1 VPVLIPPP
9 STAQKVQSF
18 ALAVLAFAAAIALLY
33 YGRAL
38 CITLLVAIIIS
49 FILEPFVVSFM
60 RMRLPRAVASFVVC
74 TLALLIVYLIGLGAW
89 VQLSDFY
96 DDLPAYSQRL
106 NQIVDAVA
114 ERFEKAEQNAYRLLI
129 PKRFQE
135 KAEQQQQQPA
145 PAAAEPKRRRRAE
158 PPMPPMP
165 PPIQEV
171 RIQQERQSIA
181 SYVYSYVSS
190 LYNVLL
196 MASFVP
202 FLVYFI
208 LSWRDHL
215 RRVYLSMYEGTDRVI
230 AGKSWEGIANMA
242 RAYVFGNFLLGLIL
256 TAASCIAFW
265 SWHIPYWPL
274 VAALSGFLSLIPYVG
289 LPLAMAPPLVA
300 ALAVYSTVTPYVIIG
315 ATVAFLHLLGLNLL
329 YPMIVGS
336 RVHLNP
342 LAVTVAL
349 MFWGTLWGGVGL
361 VLAIPITAGFK
372 AVFDNVESLQ
382 SYGKLL
388 GD

>member
-1 VPVLIPPP
+1 MAVLISPPQA
-9 STAQKVQSF
+9 AQKLQNF
-18 ALAVLAFAAAIALLY
+18 ALGVLAFAAAIALLY

-38 CITLLVAIIIS
+38 CITLLVSVIIT
-49 FILEPFVVSFM
+49 FILEPFVASFM
-60 RMRLPRAVASFVVC
+60 RMRLPRAVASFLVC
-74 TLALLIVYLIGLGAW
+74 ALALLIVYLIALGAW
-89 VQLSDFY
+89 VQAADIY
-96 DDLPAYSQRL
+96 EELPLYSQRL
-106 NQIVDAVA
+106 NQIVDSVA
-114 ERFEKAEQNAYRLLI
+114 ERFEKAEQNAYRLLV

-135 KAEQQQQQPA
+135 ARPEPPA
-145 PAAAEPKRRRRAE
+145 VQEPKRRRRAE
-158 PPMPPMP
+158 PPMPPP
-165 PPIQEV
+165 VQEV
-171 RIQQERQSIA
+171 RIQQEKPSIA
-181 SYVYSYVSS
+181 SYVYSYVTS

-196 MASFVP
+196 MTSFVP
-202 FLVYFI
+202 FLVYFM

-215 RRVYLSMYEGTDRVI
+215 RRVYLSMYEGTDRVV
-230 AGKSWEGIANMA
+230 AGKSWEGIASMA
-242 RAYVFGNFLLGLIL
+242 RAYMFGNFLLGLIL
-256 TAASCIAFW
+256 SAASCIAFW

-274 VAALSGFLSLIPYVG
+274 VGPLSGFLSLIPYVG

-300 ALAVYSTVTPYVIIG
+300 ALALYSTVTPFVIIG
-315 ATVAFLHLLGLNLL
+315 ATVGFLHLLGLNLL

-349 MFWGTLWGGVGL
+349 MFWGALWGGVGL

-382 SYGKLL
+382 AYGKLL